1 MQHLPLRAAAA
12 GVSVLHRRGMMSSSK
27 KKVVVGMSGGV
38 DSSVA
43 AYLLHQDKSL
53 EVHGLYMNNWDCSD
67 EEGQATCPAD
77 MEYESVRQVCRD
89 IGISCSR
96 VDFVQ
101 TYWNNV
107 FAPCLD
113 EYAQG
118 FTPNPDVLC
127 NREIKFD
134 AFANHAKDIGADFI
148 ATGHYAQL
156 LPIPSSALPDSP
168 SNGNGVLGL
177 FAAADSNKDQTY
189 FLSHVSLAAF
199 QKVRFPLGAHTKPQ
213 VRQIASAAKLS
224 TALAKESMGICF
236 IGKRPFGTFLAQYV
250 PPRKG
255 HFVSVESNA
264 VMHEHDGFSS
274 YTIGQGAKVSGQSIK
289 WFVVGKRDED
299 AAVLIAP
306 GTHHPALFAD
316 HTYVDAS
323 AFNWLVPPHQ
333 IPSGFADNGTTT
345 FRCFYRA
352 RYRQPLAACTV
363 TIAHDLD
370 ATSLHPMRQT
380 LPTSSTFLKVEFDI
394 PQRGLAPGQSL
405 VLYRDDGLCFGG
417 GAIYCAGP
425 SYWEMQKPLPSP
437 LYDWR
442 S

>member
-1 MQHLPLRAAAA
+1 
-12 GVSVLHRRGMMSSSK
+12 MMSSAK

-53 EVHGLYMNNWDCSD
+53 EVHGLYMNNWDSSD

-199 QKVRFPLGAHTKPQ
+199 QKVLADRFHLPF
-213 VRQIASAAKLS
+213 
-224 TALAKESMGICF
+224 ALEAPHAGRID
-236 IGKRPFGTFLAQYV
+236 PWLY
-250 PPRKG
+250 
-255 HFVSVESNA
+255 SVESNA

-333 IPSGFADNGTTT
+333 IPSVRTRFVDAWQLKLGFQGFADNGTTT